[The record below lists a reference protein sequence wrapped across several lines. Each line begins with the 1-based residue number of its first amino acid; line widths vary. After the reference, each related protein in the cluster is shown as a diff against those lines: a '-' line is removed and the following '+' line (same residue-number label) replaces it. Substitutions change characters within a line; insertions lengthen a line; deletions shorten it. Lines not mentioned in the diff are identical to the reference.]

1 MMPLAPLREMMR
13 EALRKTQGI
22 AVAVWFHIALTV
34 VALAALPFDTR
45 RILGLNPWIKPLK
58 FDLSTLI
65 FLLTIALM
73 LRALGPLSHDS
84 GQNVTWRRSRV
95 WLGWGFGVCMI
106 VENAIISLQSVR
118 GVRSHINYATVQDAL
133 LFAVMGL
140 FIALNTALAAW
151 LLALWLWARTELA
164 PAIVW
169 GVRLGL
175 LMLLAASYEGV
186 RIVMHQAHTVG
197 AKDGGP
203 GLPFLNWSTQHGD
216 LRIAHFFALH
226 GLQLLPL
233 AGIALAKTR
242 LTSNVQVV
250 VLFLLAAV
258 YGGGVWWLFAEAVR
272 GTPLLR

>member
-1 MMPLAPLREMMR
+1 MNAFAGIRESLRQSR
-13 EALRKTQGI
+13 GL
-22 AVAVWFHIALTV
+22 AVAFWFHVALTV
-34 VALAALPFDTR
+34 AALVALPFDQR

-58 FDLSTLI
+58 FDISTLI

-73 LRALGPLSHDS
+73 LHALGRLGGWP
-84 GQNVTWRRSRV
+84 RSRA
-95 WLGWGFGVCMI
+95 WLGWGFGVCMM
-106 VENAIISLQSVR
+106 VENAVISLQSAR
-118 GVRSHINYATVQDAL
+118 GVRSHMNYSTIRDAL

-151 LLALWLWARTELA
+151 LLALWFKARTGLA

-175 LMLLAASYEGV
+175 LLLLAASAEGV
-186 RIVMHQAHTVG
+186 RIVMNQAHTVG

-203 GLPFLNWSTQHGD
+203 GLAFLNWSTLHGD
-216 LRIAHFFALH
+216 LRVAHFFALH

-242 LTSNVQVV
+242 LSSSVQIAS
-250 VLFLLAAV
+250 LFLLAGV
-258 YGGGVWWLFAEAVR
+258 YGGGVWWLFAEAMR
-272 GTPLLR
+272 GVPLLH

>member
-1 MMPLAPLREMMR
+1 MNALAEIRASLRQSR
-13 EALRKTQGI
+13 GL
-22 AVAVWFHIALTV
+22 AVAFWFHVALTV
-34 VALAALPFDTR
+34 GALAAMPFDTR

-73 LRALGPLSHDS
+73 LHALGRREAGEQTAWP
-84 GQNVTWRRSRV
+84 RSRA

-106 VENAIISLQSVR
+106 VENAIISLQSAR
-118 GVRSHINYATVQDAL
+118 GVRSHMNYSTVKDAL

-140 FIALNTALAAW
+140 FIALNTVLAGW
-151 LLALWLWARTELA
+151 LLALWFWTKTDLA

-175 LMLLAASYEGV
+175 LMLLAASAEGV
-186 RIVMHQAHTVG
+186 RIVMNQAHTVG

-203 GLPFLNWSTQHGD
+203 GLAFLNWSTLHGD
-216 LRIAHFFALH
+216 LRVAHFFALH

-242 LTSNVQVV
+242 LSSGLQIAL
-250 VLFLLAAV
+250 LFVFAGV
-258 YGGGVWWLFAEAVR
+258 YGGGVWWLFAEAMR
-272 GTPLLR
+272 GAPLLH